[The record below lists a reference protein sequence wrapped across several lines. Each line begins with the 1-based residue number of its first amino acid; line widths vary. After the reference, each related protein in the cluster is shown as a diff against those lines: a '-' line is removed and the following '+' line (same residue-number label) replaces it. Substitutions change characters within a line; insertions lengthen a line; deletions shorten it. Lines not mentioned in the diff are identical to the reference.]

1 MDRLRDIVQT
11 RANPQASPEPHAT
24 FAGHFPGLQRLVLL
38 GHRLV
43 EIVMLAV
50 LAYEAG
56 VS

>member
-11 RANPQASPEPHAT
+11 RANPQTSPEPHAT
-24 FAGHFPGLQRLVLL
+24 FAGHFPGLQHLVLL